1 VSDDPAK
8 QMDATLEASSALA
21 QSYIQLTE
29 VDATPMDAA
38 EAIERRDSYG
48 RVPVL
53 VRIRRQPPINPA
65 WLLVAIGLA
74 ASGLFLPLVAALRA
88 IIIVGAIAALIV
100 GIISRLLIRVP
111 SGSVG
116 LVVKAGRHDRVVAP
130 GNHWVLPIIALSH
143 LVTAREIAFDVPVN
157 QVRSADGVGV
167 TVDVLLT
174 LGIVDPVKF
183 AYGITPSDADQFV
196 QASCQDAV
204 RTLVR
209 GIEAMSA
216 LDLGAAHTA
225 GLREVIDPKLE
236 AYGIDVRGVAFT
248 RVTLPSALTDSLE
261 ARRLASLQ
269 LAEQAETYA
278 LDRRRIADQAALI
291 AQEAESRI
299 AAVQH
304 EAIAESM
311 RLAKME
317 ERIVANPNA
326 ARYDFESAQLRVAE
340 QLAGNSRAVVSL
352 GAGDVFPRLL
362 AARETDPG
370 AGSAAAPVT
379 GSAAAFTVAVPAG
392 SGDGAVPAGVGEEN
406 DGAPKA

>member
-8 QMDATLEASSALA
+8 QMDEALDAASALA

-38 EAIERRDSYG
+38 EAIERRDTYG

-53 VRIRRQPPINPA
+53 VRIRRQPPINPV

-74 ASGLFLPLVAALRA
+74 ASGLFLPLVAALKA
-88 IIIVGAIAALIV
+88 VIIVGAVVALVV
-100 GIISRLLIRVP
+100 GIISRLMIRVP

-116 LVVKAGRHDRVVAP
+116 LVVKAGRHDRVLTA

-143 LVTAREIAFDVPVN
+143 LVTEREIAFDVPVN
-157 QVRSADGVGV
+157 QVRSSDGVGV
-167 TVDVLLT
+167 AVDVLLT

-183 AYGITPSDADQFV
+183 AYGITPGDADQFV

-216 LDLGAAHTA
+216 LDLGSTQSD

-248 RVTLPSALTDSLE
+248 HVTLPTALTDSLE

-269 LAEQAETYA
+269 LAEQTETYA

-291 AQEAESRI
+291 AQEAESRL
-299 AAVQH
+299 AAVEH
-304 EAIAESM
+304 EAIAEAL

-352 GAGDVFPRLL
+352 GGGDMFARLL
-362 AARETDPG
+362 VARETDPDAGSAVVTG
-370 AGSAAAPVT
+370 AGSANAMTGAPAISGAAP
-379 GSAAAFTVAVPAG
+379 AEN
-392 SGDGAVPAGVGEEN
+392 GE
-406 DGAPKA
+406 APKA

>member
-1 VSDDPAK
+1 MSDDPGRQTETMAE
-8 QMDATLEASSALA
+8 EASALA

-53 VRIRRQPPINPA
+53 VRIRRQPPINPV

-88 IIIVGAIAALIV
+88 IIIVGAVVALVV

-116 LVVKAGRHDRVVAP
+116 LIVRAGRHDRVFTA
-130 GNHWVLPIIALSH
+130 GNHWVLPFFALSH
-143 LVTAREIAFDVPVN
+143 LVTTREIAFDVPVN

-167 TVDVLLT
+167 GIDTLLS
-174 LGIVDPVKF
+174 LQIADPVKF
-183 AYGITPSDADQFV
+183 AYSITPGDADQFV
-196 QASCQDAV
+196 QASCLDAV
-204 RTLVR
+204 RTLIR
-209 GIEAMSA
+209 GIEAMAA
-216 LDLGAAHTA
+216 LDLGSAQADS
-225 GLREVIDPKLE
+225 LRQVIDPKLE
-236 AYGIDVRGVAFT
+236 SFGIDVSGVAFT
-248 RVTLPSALTDSLE
+248 HVTLPAALTESLE

-278 LDRRRIADQAALI
+278 LDRRRMADQAALI

-299 AAVQH
+299 AAVEH
-304 EAIAESM
+304 EAVAEAL

-362 AARETDPG
+362 LARETDPD
-370 AGSAAAPVT
+370 AGSAAVT
-379 GSAAAFTVAVPAG
+379 GAGFAAATGAAVTGAEPAET
-392 SGDGAVPAGVGEEN
+392 GDAGNV
-406 DGAPKA
+406 GAPKA